1 MTTRWRSAIRAG
13 VGVVV
18 TGAVLASVVAPAAA
32 KHQPATATTASS
44 TLTCTGTQSGGSFSN
59 VVVPAG
65 SSCTLTGV
73 TVKHS
78 VSVLAGSSLTTSGG
92 TSIGHDLSATGANAG
107 SICATTIKHSLT
119 VVGSTG
125 AWTIGDTCGPG
136 TGVTVRHDLVVK
148 TSKGAVNVTGNTVG
162 HNLTV
167 TGNTGAS
174 TTVAA
179 NTAGHDAVCSGN
191 TGQTGGGNK
200 ARHTNGCG

>member
-1 MTTRWRSAIRAG
+1 
-13 VGVVV
+13 VVV
-18 TGAVLASVVAPAAA
+18 TGAVLASAAAPVAA
-32 KHQPATATTASS
+32 KHTPPTASPAN
-44 TLTCTGTQSGGSFSN
+44 LTCTGTQSGGSFAN

-65 SSCTLTGV
+65 ASCTLTGV

-78 VSVLAGSSLTTSGG
+78 VSVLAGGSLTTSGG
-92 TSIGHDLSATGANAG
+92 TSIGHDLTATSANVG
-107 SICATTIKHSLT
+107 SICATSVRHSLS

-125 AWTIGDTCGPG
+125 AWTIGNTCG
-136 TGVTVRHDLVVK
+136 TGVTVRHDLVVQM
-148 TSKGAVNVTGNTVG
+148 SKGTVNVTGSSVG

-200 ARHTNGCG
+200 AGHTNGCG